1 MIRPTHPKKEIEETL
16 RYAEVQGWRVDVGA
30 SHAWGRV
37 YCPYKEV
44 ECRCGEFC
52 ITSIWCTPK
61 NPGNHAR
68 ALRRVVDNCTAH
80 RNRREADD
88 DAEE

>member
-16 RYAEVQGWRVDVGA
+16 RYAEGLGWRVDVGG

-44 ECRCGEFC
+44 GMPLWRVLHHLDME
-52 ITSIWCTPK
+52 
-61 NPGNHAR
+61 HAK
-68 ALRRVVDNCTAH
+68 
-80 RNRREADD
+80 EP
-88 DAEE
+88 